1 MKRKII
7 TFLLI
12 IVCFIVQTTVWNLF
26 PLGTVK
32 PNILLI
38 LTVSMGLMRGK
49 HTGLW
54 VGFISGLIIDLF
66 YGTIFG
72 FNALVYMYIGYI
84 NGNCYKVFYD
94 EDIKT
99 PMLLVTVSEFAYN
112 LVFYV
117 VQFAFR
123 QRFDFSTYFVHII
136 LPEALYTIILTLL
149 LYKLFYIINRKLMAN
164 ELEDSD
170 SPWLLK

>member
-72 FNALVYMYIGYI
+72 FNALVYMYIGYL
-84 NGNCYKVFYD
+84 NGNC
-94 EDIKT
+94 
-99 PMLLVTVSEFAYN
+99 S
-112 LVFYV
+112 
-117 VQFAFR
+117 
-123 QRFDFSTYFVHII
+123 S
-136 LPEALYTIILTLL
+136 
-149 LYKLFYIINRKLMAN
+149 
-164 ELEDSD
+164 
-170 SPWLLK
+170 